1 MEDVWIGVMIILV
14 LVAFLVCGVVLGVG
28 AERKGMWESICI
40 QLGFDGATTIEGEPV
55 CFTACPFEL
64 VVSGECTP

>member
-1 MEDVWIGVMIILV
+1 MELEDVMIRILIA
-14 LVAFLVCGVVLGVG
+14 VALLICGVILGAGV
-28 AERKGMWESICI
+28 EREDMRESICI
-40 QLGFDGATTIEGEPV
+40 QKGFDGATTIEREPV